1 MKINTKLILV
11 FILLILKHTFIYSQ
25 ENKLKQEL
33 SAGGNIIYIS
43 TPFINNILVK
53 QNLPNIKIQF
63 EGIHINY
70 SIYYKK
76 YLFRTN
82 IFSGKSDNL
91 MNSLKNK
98 CNLNSYGLNTYYRM
112 ISSSSNSIY
121 FGLSIKASVLQ
132 SSIVYN
138 QIQDIQNLKTD
149 RILLFNNNFSFGAN
163 LLNKMFEN
171 SKFPLILEL
180 GYCIGLNSS
189 WNIENTYIYSIKN
202 VEKYNTFLISI
213 DIPFGNFVK
222 K

>member
-1 MKINTKLILV
+1 
-11 FILLILKHTFIYSQ
+11 
-25 ENKLKQEL
+25 
-33 SAGGNIIYIS
+33 
-43 TPFINNILVK
+43 
-53 QNLPNIKIQF
+53 
-63 EGIHINY
+63 
-70 SIYYKK
+70 
-76 YLFRTN
+76 
-82 IFSGKSDNL
+82 
-91 MNSLKNK
+91 
-98 CNLNSYGLNTYYRM
+98 M